1 MPKVVGIIPSRY
13 ASTRLPGKALEDI
26 LGKPMIQRV
35 HEACKQ
41 SDILDALYVATD
53 DKRIADVVKRIG
65 GSVIMTSPNH
75 ASGTDRLAEAIKLIE
90 ADIVVNIQ
98 GDYPYLNP
106 IMIREGVEPLL
117 ADPSLPMATMMRGI
131 SSPTD
136 LHNPDVVK
144 VIINLKSDAMYFSRS
159 LIPFPRGYKAHTVY
173 EHIGMFFYRRDFL
186 ESFSKLPPTPL
197 EQVEKLEQLR
207 VLEHGYRIRVVLTE
221 CKDSLL
227 SGFSVDTADD
237 LDRLEDMLSK
247 RGIVS

>member
-1 MPKVVGIIPSRY
+1 MPEVVGIIPARY

-26 LGKPMIQRV
+26 VGKPMIQRV
-35 HEACKQ
+35 YEACKQ
-41 SDILDALYVATD
+41 SDILDGLYVATD
-53 DKRIADVVKRIG
+53 DTRIAKVVEDIG
-65 GSVIMTSPNH
+65 GAVIMTSPNH
-75 ASGTDRLAEAIKLIE
+75 VSGTDRLAEAITNLD

-98 GDYPYLNP
+98 GDYPFMNP
-106 IMIREGVEPLL
+106 NMIREGVEPLL
-117 ADPSLPMATMMRGI
+117 ADPDLPMATMMRGI

-136 LHNPDVVK
+136 LHDPDVVK
-144 VIINLKSDAMYFSRS
+144 VTINLKSEAMYFSRS

-173 EHIGMFFYRRDFL
+173 EHIGMFFYQRAFL

-207 VLEHGYRIRVVLTE
+207 VLEHGYRIRVVHTA

-237 LDRLEDMLSK
+237 LDRLEDMLNK
-247 RGIVS
+247 RGITC

>member
-1 MPKVVGIIPSRY
+1 MARVVGIIPSRY

-35 HEACKQ
+35 YEACME
-41 SDILDALYVATD
+41 SDILDELHVATD
-53 DKRIADVVKRIG
+53 DQRIADVVRKLG

-75 ASGTDRLAEAIKLIE
+75 ASGTDRLAEAIQSLQ

-106 IMIREGVEPLL
+106 MMIREGVEPLL
-117 ADPSLPMATMMRGI
+117 DDPDLPMATIMRAV

-144 VIINLKSDAMYFSRS
+144 VTINLKSEAMYFSRS
-159 LIPFPRGYKAHTVY
+159 LIPFPRGYKAHSVF

-197 EQVEKLEQLR
+197 EQVERLEQLR
-207 VLEHGYRIRVVLTE
+207 VLEHGYRIKVVLTQ

-227 SGFSVDTADD
+227 SGFSVDTSDD
-237 LDRLEDMLSK
+237 LDRLEEMLSK
-247 RGIVS
+247 RGIVC